1 MKIKSKKR
9 FFITTIIIFII
20 LIIGDR
26 YIGIKGIANLYPTY
40 TYSWIEISNNIL
52 FYLCWTLFIS
62 IPLNYGFEWA
72 KNADKKNIENA
83 KKRIEER
90 EKQEKEQKTMNSE
103 NIKEDDDKN
112 EKNNNPI

>member
-9 FFITTIIIFII
+9 FFILTVIIFFT

-26 YIGIKGIANLYPTY
+26 YFGIKGIANLYPTN
-40 TYSWIEISNNIL
+40 TYSWNDISNNIL

-62 IPLNYGFEWA
+62 IPINYVLEWA
-72 KNADKKNIENA
+72 KNVDKKNIEEA

-90 EKQEKEQKTMNSE
+90 E
-103 NIKEDDDKN
+103 IKDKLRED
-112 EKNNNPI
+112 